1 MYYAA
6 YNTDF
11 AVVIGIKAVLNLS
24 ETVARYLL
32 SMNIYTIR
40 LIKNNDSRILRD
52 LIIRLCVL

>member
-24 ETVARYLL
+24 ETVAFHSIFTFHEYLHHTA
-32 SMNIYTIR
+32 Y
-40 LIKNNDSRILRD
+40 
-52 LIIRLCVL
+52 